1 MTVLQAKNMSLSE
14 VHQLLG
20 FRVDRNAS
28 TFHDLLT
35 LDIITDYEES
45 EVTEIRSNFEEY
57 LTLGKISEGQIK
69 LLVLAPLLRLAG
81 FYKPPIEITLEEDIA
96 RIEVE
101 DEDIAIAGRYDILA
115 ARKPDTTEPIKLWVL
130 IIESKRVGIEAFMG
144 LSQLLSYTYETLK
157 SQSSVWGLSTN
168 GLHFQFFHIR
178 AGNPPTY
185 LRLPS
190 LSLLDPTPA
199 NQLLQVLK
207 AICKL

>member
-20 FRVDRNAS
+20 YRAARNSS

-35 LDIITDYEES
+35 LDTLTEYEES
-45 EVTEIRSNFEEY
+45 EVAEIRSNFEEY

-81 FYKPPIEITLEEDIA
+81 FYKPPIEISLEEDIA

-101 DEDIAIAGRYDILA
+101 DEDMAIAGRYDILA
-115 ARKPDTTEPIKLWVL
+115 ARNLNTPELIKLWIL

-144 LSQLLSYTYETLK
+144 LPQLLSYAYETLK
-157 SQSSVWGLSTN
+157 SQSSVWGLTTN

-190 LSLLDPTPA
+190 LSILDPIPA
-199 NQLLQVLK
+199 NQLLQILK